1 MVRMF
6 LMERLDLSKHYM
18 LRKTAIYCIRCLIQS
33 LKVVMIWQKD
43 NPDQTTPEGKSD
55 LCFTICHFNTT
66 FVALCYVCTNRL
78 NTVRITPKGTVRLV
92 FTLFTQA

>member
-1 MVRMF
+1 M
-6 LMERLDLSKHYM
+6 
-18 LRKTAIYCIRCLIQS
+18 
-33 LKVVMIWQKD
+33 MIWQKD
-43 NPDQTTPEGKSD
+43 NPDQTAPEGKSD

-78 NTVRITPKGTVRLV
+78 NTVQITPKGTVRLV